1 MRRLRRLFIEPGDVL
16 LARRVNVSHKMQE
29 DLTRVLNEIDDPELG
44 MGVEPVGRAS
54 LKAFGM
60 GVFLNRR
67 QLLTTSVAVP
77 VIASFP
83 LRRAWAATPNVSAA
97 VQDIPFDASNVRQTA
112 HELAQKPYQAAETSL
127 PDNLKNLD
135 YDKYRKIR
143 FIPDKA
149 LWRND
154 GLPFQIQLLHRG
166 FYFSNRVDIFEVVD
180 GRARPIKYSPSLFSF
195 GDVPP
200 PPADADLGFAGF
212 RIHAPINR
220 PDYFD
225 EVGVFLGASY
235 FRAVAKGQTYGLS
248 ARGLAINTAELK
260 GEEFPLFKTF
270 WIDRPQPKTNSIV
283 IHALLDSKS
292 AAAAYR
298 ITIRPGETTVYDV
311 EMSLYPRV
319 DIQEPGIA
327 PMTSM
332 FLFDANDRQKVDDFR
347 PAVHDSDGLI
357 IRNGRGEAL
366 WRVLTNPADLQVSSF
381 YDTNPRSFG
390 LMQRQRDFH
399 VYEDLESHFEKRPS
413 LRAEPIGD
421 WGNGEVRLIEIPTEK
436 EIHDNIVS
444 FWRPKD
450 PLRAK
455 GEYAFTYRLHWGGGE
470 TGPQL
475 AEFLKTRIGAASDN
489 ARLFVLDIVGEKLK
503 GLKAD
508 AVRGIVSANFG
519 KVTNVVTQSN
529 PENGGWRLSFNLAPE
544 KSSVVELRAQL
555 MQNDDA
561 LSEVWVYRWTP

>member
-1 MRRLRRLFIEPGDVL
+1 
-16 LARRVNVSHKMQE
+16 
-29 DLTRVLNEIDDPELG
+29 
-44 MGVEPVGRAS
+44 
-54 LKAFGM
+54 
-60 GVFLNRR
+60 LNRR
-67 QLLTTSVAVP
+67 QFLTTSVAP
-77 VIASFP
+77 VVASFP
-83 LRRAWAATPNVSAA
+83 FRNAFAAAQTPPPG
-97 VQDIPFDASNVRQTA
+97 VQDQPFDPAIVRQMA
-112 HELAQKPYQAAETSL
+112 HEAAQKPYRAPDSSL

-135 YDKYRKIR
+135 YDSYRKIR

-149 LWRND
+149 LWRSE
-154 GLPFQIQLLHRG
+154 GLPFQIQFFHRG
-166 FYFSNRVDIFEVVD
+166 FYFSNRVDVFEVVAS
-180 GRARPIKYSPSLFSF
+180 RARPIKYSTSLFTF
-195 GDVPP
+195 EDVPQ

-212 RIHAPINR
+212 RVHAKINR

-248 ARGLAINTAELK
+248 ARGLAINTAQPQ

-270 WIDRPQPKTNSIV
+270 WIEKPQPTADSIV
-283 IHALLDSKS
+283 VHALLDSKS

-298 ITIRPGETTVYDV
+298 FTIRPGETTVYDI
-311 EMSLYPRV
+311 EMNLYPRV
-319 DIQEPGIA
+319 DIAEAGIA

-347 PAVHDSDGLI
+347 PAVHDSDGLLMH
-357 IRNGRGEAL
+357 NGRGEVL

-390 LMQRQRDFH
+390 LIQRQRDYH

-413 LRAEPIGD
+413 LRVEPIGD
-421 WGNGEVRLIEIPTEK
+421 WGDGEVRLIEIPTQT

-455 GEYAFTYRLHWGGGE
+455 GEYAITYRLHWGGNEAGA
-470 TGPQL
+470 PL
-475 AEFLKTRIGAASDN
+475 AVFQKTRCGAAGDN
-489 ARLFVLDIVGEKLK
+489 ARLFVLDIAGDKLQGAK
-503 GLKAD
+503 PD
-508 AVRGIVSANFG
+508 AVRGVVSANFG
-519 KVTNVVTQSN
+519 KVTNIVTQPA
-529 PENGGWRLSFNLAPE
+529 PEDGGWRLSFNLDPQKAP
-544 KSSVVELRAQL
+544 VVELRAQL
-555 MQNDDA
+555 MQDDDP